1 MQRWTSLPLRV
12 SRDPSAPWRRADLAF
27 EDLRDGPSF
36 RVLLYLDNPDA
47 NEHSGRDIATGYA
60 GEFPVFAHGDCWGD
74 AGHCEVDPGPVSPF
88 ARRSM
93 HPLTP
98 IGISVEIT
106 EALQRVAPADL
117 RLRLAGEDARSATPA
132 APIRVLRRLRLDPL
146 LQRRTALAAGDQR
159 VPDSG
164 AMVIAAVVEEL

>member
-27 EDLRDGPSF
+27 EDLRHDGPSF

-47 NEHSGRDIATGYA
+47 DEHSGRDIATGYA

-106 EALQRVAPADL
+106 EALQRVGTADQV
-117 RLRLAGEDARSATPA
+117 T
-132 APIRVLRRLRLDPL
+132 V
-146 LQRRTALAAGDQR
+146 TALAFSTDQSQTEILR
-159 VPDSG
+159 FSRLHLLTYD
-164 AMVIAAVVEEL
+164 